1 VRKLTDIVIHCSA
14 TDPKMDIGSWEIR
27 KWHLAQG
34 WKDIGYHFVIRL
46 NGAIEQGRPVEQ
58 VGAHVQGHNSTTIGV
73 CYVGGVKGKKA
84 ADTMNHVQ
92 EFALA
97 GLVTNLRREYGAL
110 EVMGHNDYTKAKA
123 CPSFKVASRL
133 AYMKLANCPKG
144 RMTLPD
150 YLNPMNQ

>member
-1 VRKLTDIVIHCSA
+1 
-14 TDPKMDIGSWEIR
+14 MDIGSWEIR
-27 KWHLAQG
+27 KWHLAKG

-73 CYVGGVKGKKA
+73 CYVGGVKGRKA
-84 ADTMNHVQ
+84 VDTMNHVQ

-110 EVMGHNDYTKAKA
+110 EVMRHND
-123 CPSFKVASRL
+123 
-133 AYMKLANCPKG
+133 
-144 RMTLPD
+144 
-150 YLNPMNQ
+150 